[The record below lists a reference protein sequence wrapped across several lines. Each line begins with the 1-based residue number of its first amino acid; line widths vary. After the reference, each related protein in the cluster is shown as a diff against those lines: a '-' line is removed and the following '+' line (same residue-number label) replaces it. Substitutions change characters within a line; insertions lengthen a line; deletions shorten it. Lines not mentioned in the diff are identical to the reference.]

1 MVRRVIHLLGD
12 PLEMRSGALRRW
24 GQLENVPWKQLR
36 AVWGSAEVEAQ
47 PSGQGEGRREGVR
60 SCVCVCVQVYW
71 YQEVFIDILKL
82 IGLQQNLA
90 TFKI

>member
-1 MVRRVIHLLGD
+1 VPCG
-12 PLEMRSGALRRW
+12 
-24 GQLENVPWKQLR
+24 GQLRWRRNRPVR
-36 AVWGSAEVEAQ
+36 ARVAGKVSD
-47 PSGQGEGRREGVR
+47 R
-60 SCVCVCVQVYW
+60 VCVCVQVYW